1 MYNYRQH
8 IISVDTSLSQALT
21 NLEELVYEK
30 ILFVVDKENRL
41 LGSITDGDIR
51 RSFLK
56 NNSIN
61 KTIESVYEPSPKF
74 FYENSIDL
82 KKLIELRKEAIQV
95 IPIVDQQKRIVDIF
109 NYSLYKSY
117 LPVDTII
124 MAGGRGSR
132 LAPLTNT
139 KPKPLLEIG
148 GKAIIEYNMDRIIS
162 YGVKNFWLSVNYLKE
177 QIKTHFKNGKDQ
189 INIGYIEEEQPMGT
203 IGSLT
208 MMTNFEHEHLLI
220 TNSDILTNLDY
231 EDFYLDFIENDADI
245 AMVTIPYETVIPYG
259 VVECKDNKVLGI
271 QEKPTYTYYSNAG
284 IYLIKKKW
292 INNIPKNQFYN
303 ATDLIEQVIQ
313 NNGNVISYPFSGY
326 WLDVGKP
333 KDLNRAKNE
342 INSIKF

>member
-21 NLEELVYEK
+21 NLEELIYEK

-51 RSFLK
+51 RSLLK

-82 KKLIELRKEAIQV
+82 KKLIELRIEAIQV

-132 LAPLTNT
+132 LAPLTDT

-208 MMTNFEHEHLLI
+208 MMKNFEHEHLLI

-271 QEKPTYTYYSNAG
+271 QEKPTYTHYSNAG
-284 IYLIKKKW
+284 IYLIKKKL

-313 NNGNVISYPFSGY
+313 DNGNVISYPFSGY

>member
-51 RSFLK
+51 RSLLK

-132 LAPLTNT
+132 LAPLTDT

-148 GKAIIEYNMDRIIS
+148 GKAIIEYNMDLIIS

-231 EDFYLDFIENDADI
+231 EDFYLDFIKNDADI

-271 QEKPTYTYYSNAG
+271 QEKPTYTHYSNAG

-292 INNIPKNQFYN
+292 VNNIPKNQFYN

>member
-1 MYNYRQH
+1 MYNYKQH
-8 IISVDTSLSQALT
+8 IIPVDTSLSQALT
-21 NLEELVYEK
+21 NLEELIYEK

-51 RSFLK
+51 RSLLK

-148 GKAIIEYNMDRIIS
+148 GKAIIEHNMDRIIS

-177 QIKTHFKNGKDQ
+177 QIKSHFKNGNDQ

-203 IGSLT
+203 IGSLA

-259 VVECKDNKVLGI
+259 VVECKDNKILGI
-271 QEKPTYTYYSNAG
+271 QEKPTYTHYSNAG

>member
-8 IISVDTSLSQALT
+8 IIPVDTSLSQALT
-21 NLEELVYEK
+21 NLEELIYEK

-51 RSFLK
+51 RSLLK

-82 KKLIELRKEAIQV
+82 KKLIELRKESIQV

-177 QIKTHFKNGKDQ
+177 QIKSHFRNGNDQ
-189 INIGYIEEEQPMGT
+189 INIGYLEEEQPMGT

-259 VVECKDNKVLGI
+259 VVECKENKVLGI
-271 QEKPTYTYYSNAG
+271 QEKPTYTHYSNAG

-292 INNIPKNQFYN
+292 INSIPKNQFYN

>member
-8 IISVDTSLSQALT
+8 IIPVDTSLSQALT
-21 NLEELVYEK
+21 NLDELINEK
-30 ILFVVDKENRL
+30 VLFVVDKENKL

-51 RSFLK
+51 RSLLK

-82 KKLIELRKEAIQV
+82 KKLIELRKEAIHV
-95 IPIVDQQKRIVDIF
+95 FPIVDQQKRIVDIF

-132 LAPLTNT
+132 LAPLTNSR
-139 KPKPLLEIG
+139 PKPLLEIG

-177 QIKTHFKNGKDQ
+177 QIKSHFKNGKDQ

-259 VVECKDNKVLGI
+259 VVECKNNKVLGI
-271 QEKPTYTYYSNAG
+271 QEKPTYTHYSNAG

-313 NNGNVISYPFSGY
+313 DNGNVISYPFSGY

>member
-8 IISVDTSLSQALT
+8 IIPVDTSLSQALT
-21 NLEELVYEK
+21 NLEQLINEK
-30 ILFVVDKENRL
+30 ILFVVDKENTL

-51 RSFLK
+51 RNLLK
-56 NNSIN
+56 NNSFN

-117 LPVDTII
+117 LPVDTVI

-132 LAPLTNT
+132 LAPLTDT

-189 INIGYIEEEQPMGT
+189 INIRYIEEEQPMGT

-220 TNSDILTNLDY
+220 TNSDIITNLDY

-259 VVECKDNKVLGI
+259 VVEHKDNKVLGI
-271 QEKPTYTYYSNAG
+271 QEKPTYTHYSNAG
-284 IYLIKKKW
+284 IYLIKKKL

>member
-8 IISVDTSLSQALT
+8 IIPVDTSLSQALT
-21 NLEELVYEK
+21 NLDELINEK
-30 ILFVVDKENRL
+30 VLFVVDKENKL

-51 RSFLK
+51 RSLLK

-82 KKLIELRKEAIQV
+82 KKLIELRKEAIHV

-132 LAPLTNT
+132 LAPLTNSR
-139 KPKPLLEIG
+139 PKPLLEIG

-177 QIKTHFKNGKDQ
+177 QIKSHFKNGKDQ

-259 VVECKDNKVLGI
+259 VVECKNNKVLGI
-271 QEKPTYTYYSNAG
+271 QEKPTYTHYSNAG

-313 NNGNVISYPFSGY
+313 DNGNVISYPFSGY

>member
-8 IISVDTSLSQALT
+8 IIPVDTSLSQALT
-21 NLEELVYEK
+21 NLEELINEK
-30 ILFVVDKENRL
+30 ILFVVDKENTL

-51 RSFLK
+51 RSLLK
-56 NNSIN
+56 NNSFN

-117 LPVDTII
+117 LPVDTVI

-132 LAPLTNT
+132 LAPLTDT

-189 INIGYIEEEQPMGT
+189 INIRYIEEEQPMGT
-203 IGSLT
+203 IGSLA

-259 VVECKDNKVLGI
+259 VVEYKDNKVLGI
-271 QEKPTYTYYSNAG
+271 QEKPTYTHYSNAG
-284 IYLIKKKW
+284 IYLIKKKL

-313 NNGNVISYPFSGY
+313 NNGNVITYPFSGY

>member
-8 IISVDTSLSQALT
+8 IIPVDTSLSQALT
-21 NLEELVYEK
+21 NLEELINEK
-30 ILFVVDKENRL
+30 ILFVVDKENKL

-51 RSFLK
+51 RSLLK

-117 LPVDTII
+117 LPVDTVI

-132 LAPLTNT
+132 LAPLTDT

-189 INIGYIEEEQPMGT
+189 INIRYIEEEQPMGT
-203 IGSLT
+203 IGSLA

-259 VVECKDNKVLGI
+259 VVEYKDNKVLGI
-271 QEKPTYTYYSNAG
+271 QEKPTYTHYSNAG
-284 IYLIKKKW
+284 IYLIKKKL

-333 KDLNRAKNE
+333 KDLNRVKND

>member
-51 RSFLK
+51 RSLLK

-132 LAPLTNT
+132 LAPLTDT

-208 MMTNFEHEHLLI
+208 MMKNFEHEHLLI

-259 VVECKDNKVLGI
+259 VVECRDNKVLGI
-271 QEKPTYTYYSNAG
+271 QEKPTYTHYSNAG
-284 IYLIKKKW
+284 IYLIKKKL

-313 NNGNVISYPFSGY
+313 DNGNVISYTFSGY

-333 KDLNRAKNE
+333 KDLNRAKND

>member
-1 MYNYRQH
+1 MYNYKQH
-8 IISVDTSLSQALT
+8 IIPVDTSLSQALT
-21 NLEELVYEK
+21 NLEELIYEK

-51 RSFLK
+51 RSLLK

-82 KKLIELRKEAIQV
+82 KRLIELRKEAIQV

-148 GKAIIEYNMDRIIS
+148 GKAIIEHNMDRIIS

-177 QIKTHFKNGKDQ
+177 QIKSHFKNGNDQ

-203 IGSLT
+203 IGSLA

-259 VVECKDNKVLGI
+259 VVECKDNKILGI
-271 QEKPTYTYYSNAG
+271 QEKPTYTHYSNAG

>member
-1 MYNYRQH
+1 MYNYKQH
-8 IISVDTSLSQALT
+8 IIPVDTSLSQALT
-21 NLEELVYEK
+21 NLEELIYEK

-51 RSFLK
+51 RSLLK

-74 FYENSIDL
+74 FYENNIDL

-132 LAPLTNT
+132 LAPLTDT

-148 GKAIIEYNMDRIIS
+148 GKAIIEYNMDRITS

-177 QIKTHFKNGKDQ
+177 QIKSHFKNGNDQ

-208 MMTNFEHEHLLI
+208 MMTDFEHEHLLI

-259 VVECKDNKVLGI
+259 VVEFKDKKVLGI
-271 QEKPTYTYYSNAG
+271 QEKPTFTHYSNAG